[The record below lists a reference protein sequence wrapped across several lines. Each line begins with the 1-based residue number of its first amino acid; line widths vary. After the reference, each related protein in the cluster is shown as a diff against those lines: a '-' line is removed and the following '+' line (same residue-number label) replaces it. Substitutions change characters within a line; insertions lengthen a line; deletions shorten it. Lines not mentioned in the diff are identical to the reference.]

1 MQIKRIFI
9 NQKINNSN
17 IIIIKEKNIINR
29 LKNVLRLKPNDSVI
43 IFNNE
48 KNEFLTKIELINNYC
63 CELKVIE
70 KLNNQK
76 NLEFKI
82 NLFQAIIKKDKFEW
96 VIEKGTEAGISSFF
110 PIITERTIKKS
121 LNFDRLNKIAIEAA
135 EQCKRIDV
143 PKIYK
148 IISFQDSIKM
158 ADKKFSII
166 LDPKGKKIKEYL
178 NEIKRH
184 KEINIFCGPEGGWS
198 EKELSLAEKNN
209 FKVIRMEPFIF
220 KSETIAPLVPAIIFN
235 S

>member
-43 IFNNE
+43 VFDNE
-48 KNEFLTKIELINNYC
+48 KNEFLTKIRFINNYR
-63 CELKVIE
+63 CELKIIE
-70 KLNNQK
+70 KLSNQK

-96 VIEKGTEAGISSFF
+96 VVEKGTEAGISSFF

-121 LNFDRLNKIAIEAA
+121 LNLDRLNKIAIEAA

-148 IISFQDSIKM
+148 ITSFQDSIKM
-158 ADKKFSII
+158 ANKELSII

-178 NEIKRH
+178 NEIKKH

-198 EKELSLAEKNN
+198 KKELSLAEKNN
-209 FKVIRMEPFIF
+209 FKVIRVEPFIF